1 MVITESKLKEI
12 ISTCIISEI
21 KKAKKKSGLEKFLEK
36 HGIKIVS
43 CNGAAIGFSE
53 KEQKW
58 YGWSHRAIYGF
69 GIGDIPIE
77 CYPGKTVKGKKIK
90 TLDQAKEAAIK
101 FSKSVS

>member
-12 ISTCIISEI
+12 ISNCIISEV
-21 KKAKKKSGLEKFLEK
+21 KKSKKKSGLEKFLEK
-36 HGIKIVS
+36 HGIKTVS

-90 TLDQAKEAAIK
+90 TLDQAKQAAIK

>member
-1 MVITESKLKEI
+1 MLITESKLKEI
-12 ISTCIISEI
+12 ISNCIISEI
-21 KKAKKKSGLEKFLEK
+21 KKSKKKSGLEKFLDK
-36 HGIKIVS
+36 HGIKTVS
-43 CNGAAIGFSE
+43 CNGSAIGFSE

>member
-1 MVITESKLKEI
+1 MLITESKLKEI
-12 ISTCIISEI
+12 ISNCIISEI
-21 KKAKKKSGLEKFLEK
+21 KKSKKKSGLEKFLEQ
-36 HGIKIVS
+36 HGIKTVS

>member
-1 MVITESKLKEI
+1 MLITEAKLKEI
-12 ISTCIISEI
+12 ISNCIISEV
-21 KKAKKKSGLEKFLEK
+21 KKSKKKSGLEKFLEK
-36 HGIKIVS
+36 HGITTVS